1 MKKSNALLKISVL
14 LLCALLL
21 LSACASPDDTS
32 SVGSSSVDITS
43 ENISSDTASED
54 KSENNI
60 KTVTSF
66 GVPIVEESD
75 TYGDLL
81 SQIPG
86 GKKVTALGELTED
99 KYSDAIVRLE
109 TILKGY
115 SKEISL
121 VAYTLDNKKAVSFNA
136 EKELF
141 PACTIKAFYSLY
153 NCLEMDNGNGSLDTE
168 MEYKYEHRDPDW
180 GTGDMKFSDYGT
192 IFDVKTIITKSMS
205 ISDNVGYNMQVS
217 FFGRDGYNKWVSE
230 LGGPSLQIKPT
241 VWALKAK
248 ADEHALLW
256 REIYRYLISED
267 AKHADFL
274 YSTCTG
280 TAQNFASS
288 ALSDITYSHKQGFNS
303 GGGWHSMSDAGIV
316 WKEGSPYI
324 IVMLT
329 NSQGITG
336 AAQSVMD
343 KAINIIHNELF

>member
-1 MKKSNALLKISVL
+1 MKNNLYLRIACLLIVL
-14 LLCALLL
+14 LMLGGCKPKDT
-21 LSACASPDDTS
+21 SSNPSSSDQPSSSSVPGNTESSDTS
-32 SVGSSSVDITS
+32 SVT
-43 ENISSDTASED
+43 EPTETA
-54 KSENNI
+54 
-60 KTVTSF
+60 F
-66 GVPIVEESD
+66 GVPLVEESD
-75 TYGDLL
+75 AYGDLL

-86 GKKVTALGELTED
+86 GKNVTALGELTED
-99 KYSDAIVRLE
+99 KYRDAVLRLE
-109 TILKGY
+109 NALKGY

-153 NCLEMDNGNGSLDTE
+153 NCIEMDNGKGSLDTE

-192 IFDVKTIITKSMS
+192 IFDLKTIITKSMS
-205 ISDNVGYNMQVS
+205 ISDNVGYNMQVAY
-217 FFGRDGYNKWVSE
+217 FGREGYNKWVSE

-241 VWALKAK
+241 VWALKTK
-248 ADEHALLW
+248 ADEHAVLW

-267 AKHADFL
+267 AKHAEFL

-288 ALSDITYSHKQGFNS
+288 ALKDVTYSHKQGFNS
-303 GGGWHSMSDAGIV
+303 GGGWHAMSDAGIV

-329 NSQGITG
+329 NSQGITSS
-336 AAQSVMD
+336 AQKVMD
-343 KAINIIHNELF
+343 EAINIIHNELF